1 MDIIT
6 GAVNKLTLCS
16 GLFQT
21 LTVGSCELDSNNR
34 KGSCIQCE
42 SEMEYGNGEGQR

>member
-6 GAVNKLTLCS
+6 GTVNKLTLCS

-21 LTVGSCELDSNNR
+21 LTVGSCELDSDNR
-34 KGSCIQCE
+34 KSSCIQFE